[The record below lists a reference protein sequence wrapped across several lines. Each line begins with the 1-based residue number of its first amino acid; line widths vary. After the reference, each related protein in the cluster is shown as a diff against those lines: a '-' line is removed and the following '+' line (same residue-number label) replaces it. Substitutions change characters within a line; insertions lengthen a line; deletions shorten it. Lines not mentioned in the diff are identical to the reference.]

1 MHGPLNVKFKLAQ
14 FTPFHIKV
22 QEDPQIKRF
31 VSQSKYPVTTN
42 EVV

>member
-1 MHGPLNVKFKLAQ
+1 MHGPLNVKFKLAK

-22 QEDPQIKRF
+22 QKDPQIKRF
-31 VSQSKYPVTTN
+31 VSQFEYALTTS